1 MCIRPWCTLV
11 LCLGWVCS
19 CLEFFKYNYVSW
31 DQDVR
36 VCVVTE
42 HVGLYVAA

>member
-19 CLEFFKYNYVSW
+19 CLEFFKYMCH
-31 DQDVR
+31 DVR
-36 VCVVTE
+36 VCVVMV